1 MELEHQVKV
10 MLEEILY
17 VQLQTHIQLLV
28 VEVLE
33 QQVLQIQEVI
43 QVMAV

>member
-17 VQLQTHIQLLV
+17 VHLLIHIQLLV